1 MIKLKKM
8 TKKEYKTFIKK
19 SIKRFAKEQIKRGYW
34 LEDEALK
41 EVKAQYKRNL
51 GKGLKE
57 SKFDFYIV
65 RNKADNKVGYL
76 WLMKQEKMLF
86 IAEIYMRKKY
96 RRQGYGEATLERVEK
111 IAKKLKYEKIGLD
124 VSTHNEIAQSL
135 YTQSGFEPI
144 SEFRMKRI

>member
-34 LEDEALK
+34 LENEALE

-51 GKGLKE
+51 GKGLQE
-57 SKFDFYIV
+57 SKFDFYTV
-65 RNKADNKVGYL
+65 RNKSDNKVGYL

-124 VSTHNEIAQSL
+124 VSTHNEVAKFL
-135 YTQSGFEPI
+135 YTKSSFEPI
-144 SEFRMKRI
+144 FEFRMKRI